1 MGVRASSYAVGLTLS
16 ATVMVAGCY
25 PMEQAPLVYSSKHQ
39 VGVSVSAGTAE
50 APGLDL
56 SLGYKGQDIAMVP
69 VAVAKFC
76 ETARQADCTREI
88 YRMQVIAGGRQEPL
102 DNRDLLN
109 RIENLTN
116 SVKANE
122 LKRSNNAKAIAD
134 IETKLNRYDTLTGLR
149 AQVAELTNA
158 IPRTADVAEAATL
171 SGEKAA
177 KEKEIAAF
185 SDVATLDADK
195 ARAER
200 ARYVSLNT
208 DLDSAIHRESSEAS
222 RLMAQLNTGVAGRRD
237 DALSVYGTF
246 SGQAEG
252 RSTEA
257 KLSAGKVFATGVA
270 AQYLAETAGTA
281 NCLAAIT
288 VLASKVTDNTE
299 RNKLV
304 ALAPAICIPK
314 HLKG

>member
-1 MGVRASSYAVGLTLS
+1 MGVRVSGIAAWLVLP
-16 ATVMVAGCY
+16 ATIMVSGCY
-25 PMEQAPLVYSSKHQ
+25 PMEQAPLIYSSKHQ

-76 ETARQADCTREI
+76 ETARQQDCALEI
-88 YRMQVIAGGRQEPL
+88 YRMQLIAGGRQEPL
-102 DNRDLLN
+102 DNKDLLS

-122 LKRSNNAKAIAD
+122 SKRAGYAKAIAD
-134 IETKLNRYDTLTGLR
+134 IETKLNRYDTLAGLNAR
-149 AQVAELTNA
+149 VAELNKT
-158 IPRTADVAEAATL
+158 ILSETDVAKSAEL

-185 SDVATLDADK
+185 SDVAGLDADK

-200 ARYVSLNT
+200 ARYISLNT
-208 DLDSAIHRESSEAS
+208 DLEGAISRESLEAS
-222 RLMAQLNTGVAGRRD
+222 RLTAQLNTGVAGRRD

-270 AQYLAETAGTA
+270 AQYLAETAGAA

-288 VLASKVTDNTE
+288 VLASKVTDNSE
-299 RNKLV
+299 RDKVV
-304 ALAPAICIPK
+304 ALAPTICFAK
-314 HLKG
+314 HQKD